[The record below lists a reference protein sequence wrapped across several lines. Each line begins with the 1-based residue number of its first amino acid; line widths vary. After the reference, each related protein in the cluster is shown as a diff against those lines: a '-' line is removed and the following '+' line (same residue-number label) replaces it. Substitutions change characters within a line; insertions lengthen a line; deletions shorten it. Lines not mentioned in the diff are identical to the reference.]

1 MTTLEILNSPFVRN
15 ALIASLIAC
24 PLLGVAGTY
33 VVMKRISY
41 IAGAV
46 AHSAL
51 GGIGACLY
59 AREVLGWS
67 WADPMIGAM
76 MVAVVSALVIG
87 LVTLGG
93 GEREDTVIG
102 AIWAVGM
109 AAGILFIKEIPGQ
122 VQLNSWL
129 FGNLSVV
136 TPRDV
141 GLIASATTL
150 TGLICFLFHRQFAA
164 VCFDDEFVRVRGVSV
179 TFFYLLLLCLVAVT
193 VVLLVRV
200 VGVILV
206 IALLTLP
213 AAAAAAWAR
222 SLPLVMGAATVIC
235 VVAVVGGFLI
245 SVQANLVTGPV
256 IILLVAVL
264 YLAAVGL
271 RKWKPAARGERG

>member
-1 MTTLEILNSPFVRN
+1 MTILESLNSPFIRN
-15 ALIASLIAC
+15 ALIAGLIAS
-24 PLLGVAGTY
+24 PLLGVMGTY
-33 VVMKRISY
+33 VVMRRISY

-46 AHSAL
+46 AHCAL

-67 WADPMIGAM
+67 WADPMLGAM
-76 MVAVVSALVIG
+76 IVAVLSALVIG
-87 LVTLGG
+87 AVTLAG

-109 AAGILFIKEIPGQ
+109 AAGILFIKKIPGQ

-136 TPRDV
+136 TADDV
-141 GLIASATTL
+141 ALITWSAVV
-150 TGLICFLFHRQFAA
+150 TGVICLLFHRQFAA
-164 VCFDDEFVRVRGVSV
+164 VCFDDEFVRARGINVP
-179 TFFYLLLLCLVAVT
+179 FFYLLLLCIVAVT

-213 AAAAAAWAR
+213 AASAAAWAR
-222 SLPLVMGAATVIC
+222 TLPSVMLGASLLCAFSLAA
-235 VVAVVGGFLI
+235 GLLI
-245 SVQANLVTGPV
+245 SIQANLVAGPV
-256 IILLVAVL
+256 IILLVTAIYLLVL
-264 YLAAVGL
+264 FSRKLFQKRIAAL
-271 RKWKPAARGERG
+271 

>member
-1 MTTLEILNSPFVRN
+1 MTTIEILNSPFVRN
-15 ALIASLIAC
+15 ALIAGVVAC
-24 PLLGVAGTY
+24 PLLGVTGTY

-51 GGIGACLY
+51 GGIGASLY
-59 AREVLGWS
+59 AREILGWS
-67 WADPMIGAM
+67 WADPMLGAM
-76 MVAVVSALVIG
+76 LVAIFSALAIG
-87 LVTLGG
+87 IVTLSG

-136 TPRDV
+136 TAEDV
-141 GLIASATTL
+141 ALTAWTTII
-150 TGLICFLFHRQFAA
+150 TGFLCLLFHRQFTA
-164 VCFDDEFVRVRGVSV
+164 VCFDDEFVRARGISVR
-179 TFFYLLLLCLVAVT
+179 FFYLLLLCIVAIT

-213 AAAAAAWAR
+213 AAAAAAWSR
-222 SLPLVMGAATVIC
+222 SLPSVMLGATLLC
-235 VVAVVGGFLI
+235 LLSVVGGFLLSI
-245 SVQANLVTGPV
+245 QADLIAGPV
-256 IILLVAVL
+256 IIILATVV
-264 YLAAVGL
+264 YLAAISV
-271 RKWKPAARGERG
+271 RKVVQKRSIPA